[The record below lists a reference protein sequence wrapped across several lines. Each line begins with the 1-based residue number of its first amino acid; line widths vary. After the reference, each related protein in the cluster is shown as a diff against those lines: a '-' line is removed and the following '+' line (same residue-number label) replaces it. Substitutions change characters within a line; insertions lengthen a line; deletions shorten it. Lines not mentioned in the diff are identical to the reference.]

1 MEILIVDD
9 EQMSLNDSAETVRE
23 LYQETEIIC
32 TDSAMQ
38 ALQIVFTQ
46 RIDIAMLDIEMPEM
60 NGLDLAKRI
69 KEVSPDTNII
79 FVTAYS
85 KYAMEA
91 FQLYVSGYLVKP
103 LQRADVERAFEHL
116 RHPVQNET
124 FQLRIQCFGN
134 FEVFYRNEPVQFPR
148 AKSKEILA
156 YLVELNGA
164 AANTGEL
171 CGILWEDS
179 VEQEKNKHY
188 LRNLLGDLKKVMKSC
203 EAEDCLI
210 VKRNQ
215 FSVKPDKIDCDYYR
229 FLRRDPVAVNQYRG
243 EYMRQYSWAEF
254 CRH

>member
-1 MEILIVDD
+1 MKIVIVDD
-9 EQMSLNDSAETVRE
+9 EQMSLNDSRDTVKEVYPQAEV
-23 LYQETEIIC
+23 IC
-32 TDSAMQ
+32 FDSALQ
-38 ALQIVFTQ
+38 ALQLITEQKPEV
-46 RIDIAMLDIEMPEM
+46 AMLDIEMPEM
-60 NGLDLAKRI
+60 SGLALAKRI

-85 KYAMEA
+85 QYALDAIQM
-91 FQLYVSGYLVKP
+91 YVSGYLLKP
-103 LQRADVERAFEHL
+103 LQRADIEQAFEHL
-116 RHPVQNET
+116 RHPVRRET

-179 VEQEKNKHY
+179 IEQEKNKHY
-188 LRNLLGDLKKVMKSC
+188 LRNLMGDLKKVMKNC
-203 EAEDCLI
+203 EAEDSLV

-215 FSVKPDKIDCDYYR
+215 FAVKPEKIDCDYYR
-229 FLRRDPVAVNQYRG
+229 FLQQDPVAVNQYRG